1 MNTARLFDLSRLL
14 VVLWLLLSAGFCA
27 VSLGSYQ
34 VSRDAI
40 REALV
45 ARELPLTSSNIY
57 SEIQKD
63 LVRPVLISST
73 MAHDTFLRDWVLAG
87 ERDPESMSR
96 YLREVKER
104 FGTFVSFFV
113 SDKTGRYYSG
123 DGAQRPVRPGDAG
136 DEWYF
141 RVREMREPYEINVDV
156 DSRNRDALTV
166 FVNYRVVDYEGRF
179 LGATGVG
186 LSVDNVQKLLTDY
199 QQRYRR
205 TIYFVDTKGRIVLFG
220 NRASQLNPDLR
231 AMEGLRG
238 LVDRI
243 LKEKSGAYQYDAG
256 GSHRLLNVSYV
267 PELKWLLFV
276 ENSEEESL
284 QTIRRTLYLN
294 LAIALLST
302 LVVLGLIH
310 IAVRR
315 YQTRI
320 EHMAATDKLTGLL
333 NRQAF
338 DMLIERIAAEARR
351 KSQPVTLLLA
361 DIDHFKSIND
371 RFGHLAGD
379 RVLQR
384 LATLMQQRLRGSDI
398 VARWG
403 GEEFLVA
410 LKECPLDEAA
420 QLAEE
425 LRSDVE
431 RLHVEL
437 DDGQVV
443 AFTLSIGVSPFD
455 GVEPIDAAIGRA
467 DAALYEAKRGG
478 RNRVCASAGASPAA
492 GQAAS
497 ARSSGV
503 R

>member
-1 MNTARLFDLSRLL
+1 MNTSRLFDLSRLL
-14 VVLWLLLSAGFCA
+14 VVLWVLLSAGFCA

-40 REALV
+40 REALI

-73 MAHDTFLRDWVLAG
+73 MAHDTFLRDWVLTG
-87 ERDPESMSR
+87 ERDPESMTR
-96 YLREVKER
+96 YLREVKDR

-113 SDKTGRYYSG
+113 SEKTGRYYSG
-123 DGAQRPVRPGDAG
+123 DGAQRPLRSEDGS
-136 DEWYF
+136 DEWYR

-179 LGATGVG
+179 IGATGVG
-186 LSVDNVQKLLTDY
+186 LAVDNVQKLLADY

-205 TIYFVDTKGRIVLFG
+205 TIYFVDMTGRIVLFG
-220 NRASQLNPDLR
+220 SQASQVNPDLR
-231 AMEGLRG
+231 SIEGLRG

-243 LKEKSGAYQYDAG
+243 LKEKAGSYQYDADA
-256 GSHRLLNVSYV
+256 SHRLLNVSYV

-284 QTIRRTLYLN
+284 QAIRRTLFVN

-302 LVVLGLIH
+302 VVVLCLTH

-315 YQTRI
+315 YQRRI
-320 EHMAATDKLTGLL
+320 EQMATTDKLTGLL

-351 KSQPVTLLLA
+351 KSEPVMLLLA

-379 RVLQR
+379 RVLKR
-384 LATLMQQRLRGSDI
+384 TATLLQQRLRGSDI

-403 GEEFLVA
+403 GEEFLIA
-410 LKECPLDEAA
+410 LKDCQLEEAVR
-420 QLAEE
+420 LAEE
-425 LRSDVE
+425 LRGDVE
-431 RLHVEL
+431 RLRVEL
-437 DDGQVV
+437 DDGQVIGL
-443 AFTLSIGVSPFD
+443 TLSVGVSPFD
-455 GVEPIDAAIGRA
+455 GFEPIDAAIGRA
-467 DAALYEAKRGG
+467 DAGLYEAKRGG
-478 RNRVCASAGASPAA
+478 RNRVCVVP
-492 GQAAS
+492 QAP
-497 ARSSGV
+497 SSSTPSSTPSSSS
-503 R
+503 